1 MKKKTILLIN
11 VFFMTLMSTAQN
23 VTTLA
28 GSTQGFA
35 DGLGTT
41 AKFDHPYGL
50 ATDSA
55 GNVYVADTY
64 NHKIR
69 KITSTGLVTTLAGSS
84 QGFANGTGTS
94 AQFNFPHGVATDAS
108 GNLYVADYGN
118 NKIRKITS
126 TGVVS
131 TLAGSDLQGFADG
144 TGATAM
150 FNLPVGIATDSSGNI
165 YVAEQGNHKIRKITP
180 AGEVSTLAGSTQG
193 FADGIGT
200 TAQFNNPM
208 SLTIDT
214 SGNVYIG
221 DISNYKIRKID
232 PTGLVST
239 LAGSTL
245 GYADGIGD
253 SAKFYYPYGVAV
265 DATGDVYV
273 TDNNNHKI
281 RKITPTGVV
290 TTFAGSTQG
299 FSDGIGAAAQ
309 FTNPLGIATD
319 VFGNVYITNFADFGN
334 HNIRKITQLQL
345 GIFQNDILS
354 KVTISPNPVKTLL
367 TIQIENFCI
376 IDKILITELNGK
388 IIFTQTQNSNTINV
402 ENLTKGLYFLE
413 IYSGNQ
419 KMISKFIK
427 E

>member
-41 AKFDHPYGL
+41 AKFDHPNGL

>member
-1 MKKKTILLIN
+1 
-11 VFFMTLMSTAQN
+11 MTLMSTAQN

-345 GIFQNDILS
+345 GIFQNDIHS

-367 TIQIENFCI
+367 TIQIDNFCI
-376 IDKILITELNGK
+376 IDKIIITELTGK
-388 IIFTQTQNSNTINV
+388 IIFTQTQNSKTINV